1 MPKVSVIMGTYNGES
16 TLDAAIQSIC
26 DQTFTDW
33 EFIICDDCPTNKLV
47 FLKKSYCK
55 IADFLF

>member
-1 MPKVSVIMGTYNGES
+1 MPKVSVIMGTYNGEK

-33 EFIICDDCPTNKLV
+33 EFIICDDCSTDGTWYHLQQWE
-47 FLKKSYCK
+47 KK
-55 IADFLF
+55 D